1 MEPNKHPT
9 HEPNT
14 AHSTVDNEDNH
25 EALLLAVSLLMNK
38 INHLTFAYRPIVT
51 DVDCLSDDTSPNKS
65 DILKQLT
72 TNIHS
77 TIMTIIDQL
86 NDHKREFNKHF
97 DKFITN
103 TSKLITEL
111 EDSAEEAN
119 RRLQDFNNST
129 TMNVTPNLASTMD
142 TRKRPYD
149 MTQKT
154 QAAPMNTTKQSDTM
168 PTDILHG
175 NRRNS
180 NSTDSA

>member
-9 HEPNT
+9 HDPGA
-14 AHSTVDNEDNH
+14 AHSTVDNGDNH
-25 EALLLAVSLLMNK
+25 EALLLEVSLLTNK
-38 INHLTFAYRPIVT
+38 INVLTFAYRPIVM
-51 DVDCLSDDTSPNKS
+51 DVDRLSDDTSPNKF

-77 TIMTIIDQL
+77 TMTIIDQL
-86 NDHKREFNKHF
+86 NDHKREFNKQF
-97 DKFITN
+97 SKFITD
-103 TSKLITEL
+103 TSKLIIEL

-119 RRLQDFNNST
+119 KRLQDSNN
-129 TMNVTPNLASTMD
+129 STMD

-149 MTQKT
+149 MAQKT

-175 NRRNS
+175 NTHNS
-180 NSTDSA
+180 NSSDSA